1 MTSYE
6 ILDIIFLFTGLE
18 NLELM
23 GFMDIGNGIFQIH
36 FCTQQEFSA
45 YKFSQIPIPLT
56 SVSGPLL
63 RMHPGILIIWSNL
76 GPKPSVF
83 TGFCM

>member
-6 ILDIIFLFTGLE
+6 ILDIIFLFPGLE

-36 FCTQQEFSA
+36 FCTQQEFPA
-45 YKFSQIPIPLT
+45 YKFSQNPYSFIFRFWAPIKNA
-56 SVSGPLL
+56 S
-63 RMHPGILIIWSNL
+63 RNFANL
-76 GPKPSVF
+76 E
-83 TGFCM
+83 